1 MLTWGDTEKLSIVGH
16 KVPRLEGADKVTGR
30 AKYTYDVNLPGM
42 LYGAVL
48 RCPYPHAR
56 IVRVDASKAEQKE
69 GVKAVHFVHRRLRLT
84 VQDYEGQTVRFAGDE
99 VAAVAAVTKTI
110 AEDALALIEVEYE
123 ELPFVVDTE
132 EATKPGAPKVLETD
146 SNIRET
152 YTHEEGDVEAAF
164 EEADAIVDATYSAPV
179 VVHACAEVHGAVAK
193 WDDDNLTVW
202 TSTQG
207 VVGVRDGLQWH
218 FDLPQEKVRVIT
230 QHMGGGF
237 GSKFGAQSYDI
248 IAAELAK
255 KAGAPVKL
263 MLTRRD
269 EFLCTGNRA
278 SLTARIK
285 AGAKKDGTLT
295 AFQMEAYGTGG
306 VGSAGS
312 SPLPYIYQALNVET
326 SQADVNINAGP
337 ACAMRAPGHPPAA
350 FAMESLMDELAEQL
364 GIDPLDFRRAN
375 DNNEIRYQQYML
387 GAERIGWERRNKIPG
402 SGDGVKKRGIGVG
415 CSIWGGGGGPGTQVH
430 VEIHPDGSV
439 KVMTASQDLGTGTRT
454 IIAQVSAEELGLRV
468 EDITPL
474 IGDTKYPPSGAS
486 GGSTTAASVTP
497 AIKATVANAKQ
508 KLFAL
513 VAPTLGA
520 SPEELIAK
528 DGKIYVE
535 DKPDSCISWH
545 EATAKLGA
553 EPIVVSGGWV
563 EGLSGSG
570 VTGVQFAEVEVDT
583 ETGEV
588 KVLKIVALHDC
599 GLPVNRLTVESQI
612 IGAVMMGLG
621 YALTENRVMD
631 SQTGKM
637 TNPNL
642 EYYKVPG
649 TMETPKIEPII
660 LGNPERGVIG
670 IGEPPNIPTA
680 GVIAN
685 AIYNAIGVR
694 IRSLPITPDK
704 ILTALAEKKDKS
716 VPFGQ
721 SLPSSAAKGRLR
733 LTV

>member
-56 IVRVDASKAEQKE
+56 MVQVDTSKAERQE
-69 GVKAVHFVHRRLRLT
+69 GVKAVQH
-84 VQDYEGQTVRFAGDE
+84 YEGQTARFAGDE
-99 VAAVAAVTKTI
+99 VAAVAAVSKAV

-123 ELPFVVDTE
+123 ELPFVVDVE
-132 EATKPGAPKVLETD
+132 EAMKPDAPKALETD

-152 YTHEEGDVEAAF
+152 YTREEGDVEAAF
-164 EEADAIVDATYSAPV
+164 EEADAMVDATYSAPV

-193 WDDDNLTVW
+193 WDGDNLTVW

-207 VVGVRDGLQWH
+207 IVGVRDGLQWH
-218 FDLPQEKVRVIT
+218 FNLPQGKVRVIT

-237 GSKFGAQSYDI
+237 GSKFGVQSYDI
-248 IAAELAK
+248 IAAELSK

-263 MLTRRD
+263 MLTRKD
-269 EFLCTGNRA
+269 EFLCAGNRP
-278 SLTARIK
+278 SLTAHIK

-306 VGSAGS
+306 IGGAGS
-312 SPLPYIYQALNVET
+312 SPLPYIYRALNVKT

-364 GIDPLDFRRAN
+364 GIDPLDFRRTN
-375 DNNEIRYQQYML
+375 DKNEIRHQQYVI
-387 GAERIGWERRNKIPG
+387 GAERIRWERRNKVPG
-402 SGDGVKKRGIGVG
+402 SGEGIKKRGIGVG
-415 CSIWGGGGGPGTQVH
+415 CSIWGGGGGPGTRVR
-430 VEIHPDGSV
+430 VEIHSDGAV

-454 IIAQVSAEELGLRV
+454 IIAQVAAEELGLRV

-474 IGDTKYPPSGAS
+474 IGDTSYPPSGAS

-497 AIKATVANAKQ
+497 AIKATVVDAKQ
-508 KLFAL
+508 KLFVL
-513 VAPTLGA
+513 VAQALEAP
-520 SPEELIAK
+520 PEELIAK
-528 DGKIYVE
+528 DGKIYVKNNPE
-535 DKPDSCISWH
+535 RHISWN
-545 EATAKLGA
+545 ESTAKLGA

-563 EGLSGSG
+563 EGLSGNG

-588 KVLKIVALHDC
+588 TVMKIVALHDC
-599 GLPVNRLTVESQI
+599 GLPVNPLTVESQI

-631 SQTGKM
+631 SQTGRM

-642 EYYKVPG
+642 ASYKVPG

-660 LGNPERGVIG
+660 FGNPERGVIG

-680 GVIAN
+680 GAIAN
-685 AIYNAIGVR
+685 AVYNAIGVR

-704 ILTALAEKKDKS
+704 ILTALAEKQAKS
-716 VPFGQ
+716 V
-721 SLPSSAAKGRLR
+721 
-733 LTV
+733 

>member
-1 MLTWGDTEKLSIVGH
+1 
-16 KVPRLEGADKVTGR
+16 
-30 AKYTYDVNLPGM
+30 M

-56 IVRVDASKAEQKE
+56 IVRVDTSKAEQME
-69 GVKAVHFVHRRLRLT
+69 GVKAVQH
-84 VQDYEGQTVRFAGDE
+84 YEGQTARFAGDE
-99 VAAVAAVTKTI
+99 VAAVAAVSKAV

-123 ELPFVVDTE
+123 ELPFVVDVE
-132 EATKPGAPKVLETD
+132 EAMKPEAPKALETD

-164 EEADAIVDATYSAPV
+164 EESDAIVDATYSAPV

-193 WDDDNLTVW
+193 WDGDNLTVW

-207 VVGVRDGLQWH
+207 IVGVRDGLQWH
-218 FDLPQEKVRVIT
+218 FNLPTPDPSQEGNLPEGKVRVIT
-230 QHMGGGF
+230 HHMGGGF

-263 MLTRRD
+263 MLTRKE
-269 EFLCTGNRA
+269 EFLCAGNRP
-278 SLTARIK
+278 SLTAHIK

-306 VGSAGS
+306 IGGAGS
-312 SPLPYIYQALNVET
+312 SPLPYIYRALNVKT

-375 DNNEIRYQQYML
+375 DKNEIRHRQYAL
-387 GAERIGWERRNKIPG
+387 GAEHIRWERRNKVPG
-402 SGDGVKKRGIGVG
+402 SGEGIKKRGIGVG
-415 CSIWGGGGGPGTQVH
+415 CSIWGGGGGPGTRVR
-430 VEIHPDGSV
+430 VEIHSDGAV

-454 IIAQVSAEELGLRV
+454 IIAQVAAEELGLRV
-468 EDITPL
+468 ENITPL
-474 IGDTKYPPSGAS
+474 IGDTNYPPSGAS

-497 AIKATVANAKQ
+497 AIKAIVADAKQ
-508 KLFAL
+508 KLFVL
-513 VAPTLGA
+513 VAQTLEA
-520 SPEELIAK
+520 PPEELIAK
-528 DGKIYVE
+528 DGKIYVKDNPE
-535 DKPDSCISWH
+535 RCISWN

-553 EPIVVSGGWV
+553 GLPCKLVNSEPIVVSGGWV

-599 GLPVNRLTVESQI
+599 GLPVNPLTVESQI

-631 SQTGKM
+631 SQTGRM

-642 EYYKVPG
+642 AYYKVPG

-660 LGNPERGVIG
+660 FGNPERGVIG

-680 GVIAN
+680 AAIAN
-685 AIYNAIGVR
+685 AVYNAIGVR

-704 ILTALAEKKDKS
+704 ILTALAEKKAN
-716 VPFGQ
+716 G
-721 SLPSSAAKGRLR
+721 A
-733 LTV
+733 

>member
-1 MLTWGDTEKLSIVGH
+1 
-16 KVPRLEGADKVTGR
+16 
-30 AKYTYDVNLPGM
+30 M

-48 RCPYPHAR
+48 RCPHPHAR
-56 IVRVDASKAEQKE
+56 IVRVDTSQAEQME
-69 GVKAVHFVHRRLRLT
+69 GVKAVQH
-84 VQDYEGQTVRFAGDE
+84 YEGQTARFAGDE
-99 VAAVAAVTKTI
+99 VAAVAAVSQAI
-110 AEDALALIEVEYE
+110 AEDALSLIEVEYE
-123 ELPFVVDTE
+123 LLPFVVNVE
-132 EATKPGAPKVLETD
+132 EAMKSDAPKALETD
-146 SNIRET
+146 GNIRET
-152 YTHEEGDVEAAF
+152 HTHDEGDVEEGF
-164 EEADAIVDATYSAPV
+164 EESDAIVEATYSAPV
-179 VVHACAEVHGAVAK
+179 IAHVCAEVHGAVAK

-207 VVGVRDGLQWH
+207 VVGVKEGLQWH
-218 FDLPQEKVRVIT
+218 FDLPEGNVRVIT

-263 MLTRRD
+263 MLTRKD
-269 EFLCTGNRA
+269 EFLCAGNRP
-278 SLTARIK
+278 SLTAHIK
-285 AGAKKDGTLT
+285 AGAKKNGALT

-306 VGSAGS
+306 VGGAGS
-312 SPLPYIYQALNVET
+312 SPLPYIYQAPNVRT
-326 SQADVNINAGP
+326 SQFDVNINTGS

-375 DNNEIRYQQYML
+375 DEDEIRHKQYAL
-387 GAERIGWERRNKIPG
+387 GAERIGWERRNKVPG
-402 SGDGVKKRGIGVG
+402 SSEGVKQRGIGVG
-415 CSIWGGGGGPGTQVH
+415 CSIWGGGGGPGTQVR
-430 VEIHPDGSV
+430 VEIHPDGEV

-454 IIAQVSAEELGLRV
+454 IIAQVAAEELSLRV

-497 AIKATVANAKQ
+497 AIKATVVDAKR

-513 VAPTLGA
+513 IAPILEAT
-520 SPEELIAK
+520 PEELIVEA
-528 DGKIYVE
+528 GKIYVKDNPE
-535 DKPDSCISWH
+535 LCIPWH
-545 EATAKLGA
+545 EATAKLA
-553 EPIVVSGGWV
+553 EPIVAVGGWV

-612 IGAVMMGLG
+612 IGGVMMGLG
-621 YALTENRVMD
+621 YALTEERFMD
-631 SQTGKM
+631 SQTGRM
-637 TNPNL
+637 NNPSL
-642 EYYKVPG
+642 LYYKVPG

-660 LGNPERGVIG
+660 LGNPDRGVIG
-670 IGEPPNIPTA
+670 IGEPPTIPTA
-680 GVIAN
+680 AAIAN
-685 AIYNAIGVR
+685 AVYNAIGVR

-704 ILTALAEKKDKS
+704 ILVVLNK
-716 VPFGQ
+716 
-721 SLPSSAAKGRLR
+721 
-733 LTV
+733 

>member
-1 MLTWGDTEKLSIVGH
+1 MLTWGDTEKLRIVGH
-16 KVPRLEGADKVTGR
+16 RVPRLEGADKVTGR

-56 IVRVDASKAEQKE
+56 IVRVDTSKAEQIE
-69 GVKAVHFVHRRLRLT
+69 GVKAVQHH
-84 VQDYEGQTVRFAGDE
+84 EGQTARFAGDE
-99 VAAVAAVTKTI
+99 VAAVAAINKEI

-123 ELPFVVDTE
+123 ELPFVVDAE
-132 EATKPGAPKVLETD
+132 EAMEPDAPKVLETD
-146 SNIRET
+146 SNIRKT
-152 YTHEEGDVEAAF
+152 YTREEGDVEAAF
-164 EEADAIVDATYSAPV
+164 EEADAVVDATYSAPV
-179 VVHACAEVHGAVAK
+179 IVHACAEVHGAVAK

-207 VVGVRDGLQWH
+207 IVGVRDGLQWH
-218 FDLPQEKVRVIT
+218 FDLPPEKVRVIT

-237 GSKFGAQSYDI
+237 GSKFGAQSYDF

-269 EFLCTGNRA
+269 EFLCAGNRP
-278 SLTARIK
+278 SLTVHIK
-285 AGAKKDGTLT
+285 AGAKKDSTLT
-295 AFQMEAYGTGG
+295 AFQMEGYGTGG
-306 VGSAGS
+306 IGGAGS
-312 SPLPYIYQALNVET
+312 SPLPYIYQVPNVKT

-375 DNNEIRYQQYML
+375 DNNEIRYQQYAL
-387 GAERIGWERRNKIPG
+387 GAERIGWEKRNKVSG
-402 SGDGVKKRGIGVG
+402 SGEGIKKRGIGVG
-415 CSIWGGGGGPGTQVH
+415 CSIWGGGGGPGTQVR
-430 VEIHPDGSV
+430 VEIHPDGNV

-454 IIAQVSAEELGLRV
+454 IIAQVTAEELGLRV

-497 AIKATVANAKQ
+497 AIKATVTDAKQ

-513 VAPTLGA
+513 VAPALEVP
-520 SPEELIAK
+520 PEELIAK
-528 DGKIYVE
+528 DGKICVKDNLE
-535 DKPDSCISWH
+535 CCISWS

-553 EPIVVSGGWV
+553 EPIASSGGWV
-563 EGLSGSG
+563 EGLSDSG

-588 KVLKIVALHDC
+588 KVLKIVALHDV

-612 IGAVMMGLG
+612 IGAVVMGLG
-621 YALTENRVMD
+621 YALTENRIMD
-631 SQTGKM
+631 KQTGRM

-642 EYYKVPG
+642 AYYKVPG
-649 TMETPKIEPII
+649 TMETPKIEALI

-670 IGEPPNIPTA
+670 IGEPPCIPTA
-680 GVIAN
+680 GAIAN
-685 AIYNAIGVR
+685 AVHNAIGVR

-704 ILTALAEKKDKS
+704 ILAALAEKQEGDI
-716 VPFGQ
+716 V
-721 SLPSSAAKGRLR
+721 
-733 LTV
+733 